1 MLEPAR
7 SSLLHKFHWQVLII
21 GADQAVRCG
30 KKILGKPINESN
42 AKKQLMFMSNKSI
55 SFYTGLCLIN
65 SKTNVVQQDVIIYR
79 VDFRKLS
86 ESEIENY
93 LLKEKPFNCA
103 GSFKSEKLGISLIK
117 KMEGSDPTAL
127 IGLPLI
133 RLCEMLKNQGINIP

>member
-1 MLEPAR
+1 
-7 SSLLHKFHWQVLII
+7 
-21 GADQAVRCG
+21 
-30 KKILGKPINESN
+30 
-42 AKKQLMFMSNKSI
+42 MSNKSI
-55 SFYTGLCLIN
+55 SFFTALCLIN

-79 VDFRKLS
+79 VDFRKLN

-103 GSFKSEKLGISLIK
+103 GSFKSEKLGISLII
-117 KMEGSDPTAL
+117 KMEGNDPSAL

>member
-1 MLEPAR
+1 
-7 SSLLHKFHWQVLII
+7 
-21 GADQAVRCG
+21 
-30 KKILGKPINESN
+30 
-42 AKKQLMFMSNKSI
+42 MSNKSI
-55 SFYTGLCLIN
+55 SFFTALCLIN

>member
-1 MLEPAR
+1 
-7 SSLLHKFHWQVLII
+7 
-21 GADQAVRCG
+21 
-30 KKILGKPINESN
+30 
-42 AKKQLMFMSNKSI
+42 MSNKSI
-55 SFYTGLCLIN
+55 SFFTALCLIN

-79 VDFRKLS
+79 VNFRKLS

-117 KMEGSDPTAL
+117 KMEGNDPTAL

>member
-1 MLEPAR
+1 
-7 SSLLHKFHWQVLII
+7 
-21 GADQAVRCG
+21 
-30 KKILGKPINESN
+30 
-42 AKKQLMFMSNKSI
+42 MFMSNKSI
-55 SFYTGLCLIN
+55 SFFTALCLIN
-65 SKTNVVQQDVIIYR
+65 SKTNAVQQDVIIYR
-79 VDFRKLS
+79 VDFRKLN

>member
-1 MLEPAR
+1 
-7 SSLLHKFHWQVLII
+7 
-21 GADQAVRCG
+21 
-30 KKILGKPINESN
+30 
-42 AKKQLMFMSNKSI
+42 MFMSNKSI

-65 SKTNVVQQDVIIYR
+65 SKTNVVQQDVIIYQ

-117 KMEGSDPTAL
+117 KMEGNDPTAL

>member
-1 MLEPAR
+1 
-7 SSLLHKFHWQVLII
+7 
-21 GADQAVRCG
+21 
-30 KKILGKPINESN
+30 
-42 AKKQLMFMSNKSI
+42 MSNKSI
-55 SFYTGLCLIN
+55 SFFTALCLIN

-117 KMEGSDPTAL
+117 KMEGNDPTAL

-133 RLCEMLKNQGINIP
+133 RLCEMLKYQGINIP

>member
-1 MLEPAR
+1 
-7 SSLLHKFHWQVLII
+7 
-21 GADQAVRCG
+21 
-30 KKILGKPINESN
+30 
-42 AKKQLMFMSNKSI
+42 MFMSNKSI
-55 SFYTGLCLIN
+55 SFFTALCLIN

-79 VDFRKLS
+79 VDFRKLN

-117 KMEGSDPTAL
+117 KMEGNDPTAL

>member
-1 MLEPAR
+1 M
-7 SSLLHKFHWQVLII
+7 S
-21 GADQAVRCG
+21 
-30 KKILGKPINESN
+30 
-42 AKKQLMFMSNKSI
+42 MSNKSI
-55 SFYTGLCLIN
+55 SFFTALCLIN

-79 VDFRKLS
+79 VDFRKLN

>member
-1 MLEPAR
+1 
-7 SSLLHKFHWQVLII
+7 
-21 GADQAVRCG
+21 
-30 KKILGKPINESN
+30 
-42 AKKQLMFMSNKSI
+42 MFMSNKSI
-55 SFYTGLCLIN
+55 SFFTALCLIN

-117 KMEGSDPTAL
+117 KMEGNDPTAL

>member
-1 MLEPAR
+1 M
-7 SSLLHKFHWQVLII
+7 S
-21 GADQAVRCG
+21 
-30 KKILGKPINESN
+30 
-42 AKKQLMFMSNKSI
+42 MSNKSI
-55 SFYTGLCLIN
+55 SFFTALCLIN

-117 KMEGSDPTAL
+117 KMEGNDPTAL

>member
-1 MLEPAR
+1 
-7 SSLLHKFHWQVLII
+7 
-21 GADQAVRCG
+21 
-30 KKILGKPINESN
+30 
-42 AKKQLMFMSNKSI
+42 MSNKSI
-55 SFYTGLCLIN
+55 SFFTALCLIN
-65 SKTNVVQQDVIIYR
+65 SKTNAVQQDVIIYR
-79 VDFRKLS
+79 VDFRKLN